1 MYLNKIPEG
10 NASAMA
16 IASKY
21 LKLLVLSPEK
31 TILDN
36 EPVLSLVACGE
47 EGSFGVLPKHQP
59 LLAPLKAGVLEYR
72 DLSGE
77 KRTITLP
84 SKAILSTD
92 GDEVVI
98 LCQ

>member
-1 MYLNKIPEG
+1 
-10 NASAMA
+10 MA
-16 IASKY
+16 IAAKY

-36 EPVLSLVACGE
+36 EPVLSLVAIGE
-47 EGSFGVLPKHQP
+47 EGSFGILPNHQP
-59 LLAPLKAGVLEYR
+59 LLAPLKAGVLEFR

-77 KRTITLP
+77 RHSVTLP

-92 GDEVVI
+92 GEEVVV